1 MSMWKRAMDYLGLGP
16 EDAYDDY
23 DMGHEPERPVR
34 GPRPVRDDVQRP
46 MRREPEAD
54 HGVRAV
60 RTVPSAR
67 EADVTIRRPV
77 PAGDDSTVQPRP
89 INPRPIGTRP
99 VAAVGGG
106 PVVIRPVRY
115 NDVQQVADRFKQGQS
130 VLMHLDD
137 SPSDIKRRILDF
149 VAGLCYALGG
159 SIEKVADSSW
169 ELTPRG
175 HGESAAD

>member
-23 DMGHEPERPVR
+23 DMGHEPERQVR
-34 GPRPVRDDVQRP
+34 GPRPVRDEGPRP
-46 MRREPEAD
+46 VRREPDTD

-60 RTVPSAR
+60 RSVPQVR
-67 EADVTIRRPV
+67 DADVTIRRPV

-89 INPRPIGTRP
+89 INPRPVAPRP
-99 VAAVGGG
+99 AGAPGDAVT
-106 PVVIRPVRY
+106 VRPVRY
-115 NDVQQVADRFKQGQS
+115 NDVQQVADRFKHGQQ
-130 VLMHLDD
+130 VLMYLDG

-159 SIEKVADSSW
+159 SIVKVGDSMW
-169 ELTPRG
+169 MLTPRG
-175 HGESAAD
+175 HDDAAADD

>member
-23 DMGHEPERPVR
+23 DMGHEPERPAR
-34 GPRPVRDDVQRP
+34 GPRPMRDDAQRP
-46 MRREPEAD
+46 VRREPDTD

-60 RTVPSAR
+60 RTMPASR

-89 INPRPIGTRP
+89 IGTRP
-99 VAAVGGG
+99 AAAAGGS
-106 PVVIRPVRY
+106 PTVVRPVRY
-115 NDVQQVADRFKQGQS
+115 NDVQQIADRFKQGHV

-169 ELTPRG
+169 ELTPRSHVEPG
-175 HGESAAD
+175 AD